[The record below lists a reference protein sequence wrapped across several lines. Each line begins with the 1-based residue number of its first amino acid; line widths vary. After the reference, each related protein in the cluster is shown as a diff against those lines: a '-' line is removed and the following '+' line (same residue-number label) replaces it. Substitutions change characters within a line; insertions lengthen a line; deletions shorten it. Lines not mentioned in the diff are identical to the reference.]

1 LLARRINTTTNITQL
16 GRQELQPA
24 RQAVARVGNLR
35 SHGVGQRNARQRVL
49 EFFCKGGTF
58 RQGGGTFRQGGGT
71 FRQGGVFF
79 SQLPF
84 DLAMAADQLVAANH
98 GLLKQVV
105 RYSELQP
112 SFLKL
117 PPRLSRYV
125 IQQIVG
131 ITAKF
136 PSLFSV

>member
-1 LLARRINTTTNITQL
+1 
-16 GRQELQPA
+16 
-24 RQAVARVGNLR
+24 
-35 SHGVGQRNARQRVL
+35 
-49 EFFCKGGTF
+49 
-58 RQGGGTFRQGGGT
+58 
-71 FRQGGVFF
+71 
-79 SQLPF
+79 
-84 DLAMAADQLVAANH
+84 
-98 GLLKQVV
+98 LLKQVV
-105 RYSELQP
+105 RYGELQP